1 MRKVIYII
9 LLGLM
14 VLNLGNSTIR
24 AQKEASDLE
33 TILGVISQHQ
43 DMSIKEWSITARQLI
58 DGIET
63 KEQFFLEADRLKES
77 LSEFTWQ
84 VRQDQQVI
92 VIVGVRQTSMFVE
105 TVTLASAL
113 TSNTSSYMNY
123 EIAGTDVSSEVLE
136 QLQEKT
142 TAVKHF
148 AFGRDTIFF
157 TCVKGEI
164 SGNIDKVLTSK
175 PDNLMAGFR
184 AAEMESI
191 KEKHFVSI
199 TANSSL
205 FEQSL
210 ISEQY
215 NLQLA
220 MRNDG
225 MGQKTSFVI
234 GTPIITFEY

>member
-1 MRKVIYII
+1 MRRAVYII
-9 LLGLM
+9 VVGLM

-33 TILGVISQHQ
+33 TILEILSYHN
-43 DMSIKEWSITARQLI
+43 DMSIKEWIVTARESM

-63 KEQFFLEADRLKES
+63 KEQFLKEADRLKDS
-77 LSEFTWQ
+77 LSDYQWQ
-84 VRQDQQVI
+84 IRQNEQAI
-92 VIVGVRQTSMFVE
+92 ALVGERKDSLLVE
-105 TVTLASAL
+105 TVTFSSSLK
-113 TSNTSSYMNY
+113 SNTDSYLNY
-123 EIAGTDVSSEVLE
+123 EIKGTSVNSVTAEL
-136 QLQEKT
+136 LQKKR
-142 TAVKHF
+142 TAVEKSIF
-148 AFGRDTIFF
+148 SRYTIFF

-175 PDNLMAGFR
+175 LDGLLTGLNAV
-184 AAEMESI
+184 ETESV
-191 KEKHFVSI
+191 KEKNFVSV

-205 FEQSL
+205 FKQSF

-220 MRNDG
+220 MRIDG
-225 MGQKTSFVI
+225 LGQKTSFVI

>member
-1 MRKVIYII
+1 MRRAVYII
-9 LLGLM
+9 VIGLM
-14 VLNLGNSTIR
+14 VLNVGNSTIR

-33 TILGVISQHQ
+33 TILKIISHHS
-43 DMSIKEWSITARQLI
+43 DMSVKEWIVTARESM

-63 KEQFFLEADRLKES
+63 KEQFLKEADRLKDS
-77 LSEFTWQ
+77 LSDYQWQ
-84 VRQDQQVI
+84 IRQNEQAI
-92 VIVGVRQTSMFVE
+92 ALVGERKDYLLVE
-105 TVTLASAL
+105 TVTFSSSLK
-113 TSNTSSYMNY
+113 SNTDSYLNY
-123 EIAGTDVSSEVLE
+123 EIKGTSVNSITAE
-136 QLQEKT
+136 QLQKKRK
-142 TAVKHF
+142 AVETSIF
-148 AFGRDTIFF
+148 SRYTIFF

-175 PDNLMAGFR
+175 LDGLLTSLNAV
-184 AAEMESI
+184 ETESV
-191 KEKHFVSI
+191 KESNFVSI

-205 FEQSL
+205 FKQSF

-220 MRNDG
+220 MRIDG